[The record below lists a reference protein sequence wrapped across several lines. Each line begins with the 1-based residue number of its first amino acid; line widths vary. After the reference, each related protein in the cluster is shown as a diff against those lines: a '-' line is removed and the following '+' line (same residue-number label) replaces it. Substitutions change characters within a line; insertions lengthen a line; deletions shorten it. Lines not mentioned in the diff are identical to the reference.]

1 MEYITMFITH
11 LLKSAEYFLVE
22 GIPIVPVE
30 HWAEIPGAIAFNI
43 AKLITIYMSI
53 L

>member
-1 MEYITMFITH
+1 MELVTMFISH
-11 LLKSAEYFLVE
+11 LFKSAEYFLIE
-22 GIPIVPVE
+22 GIPTIPVE

-43 AKLITIYMSI
+43 VKLITIYLSI

>member
-1 MEYITMFITH
+1 METITMLFTH
-11 LLKSAEYFLVE
+11 LIKSAEYFLVE
-22 GIPIVPVE
+22 GISIVPVD
-30 HWAEIPGAIAFNI
+30 HWVEIPGAIAFNI

>member
-30 HWAEIPGAIAFNI
+30 HWAEIPSAIAFNV

>member
-1 MEYITMFITH
+1 METFAMLLTH
-11 LLKSAEYFLVE
+11 IIKTIEFFLIE
-22 GIPIVPVE
+22 GIPSVPVE

-43 AKLITIYMSI
+43 VKLITIYLSI

>member
-1 MEYITMFITH
+1 MDNIIMFITH
-11 LLKSAEYFLVE
+11 LLKSAEYFLVD